1 MQSHSVTPI
10 LFYSFTLGIVV
21 GFFSLLSLVD
31 RFVCGFLCIIAL
43 CFPIIF
49 LADINI
55 AHTIII
61 LDEVSCQAPAS
72 FSVISYIDVVKK
84 AILKY
89 QNMR

>member
-1 MQSHSVTPI
+1 MQSRSVAPI
-10 LFYSFTLGIVV
+10 LFYRFTLGIAV
-21 GFFSLLSLVD
+21 GFLSLLSLVD

-49 LADINI
+49 LADVNI
-55 AHTIII
+55 AHTVII

-72 FSVISYIDVVKK
+72 FSIISYIDVLKN